1 MLKSEWKYNI
11 ILSGTISQLEGLG
24 KLVNRELLYDLKKI
38 TGQVLVTYCD
48 NQLYNNNKNEFHI
61 TLLISK
67 VKNPNLRNNNLEC
80 FKILLL
86 NVKLFIQSTPQ
97 HLY

>member
-1 MLKSEWKYNI
+1 MLKSKWKYNI

-48 NQLYNNNKNEFHI
+48 NQLYNNSNNKNQFQRYI
-61 TLLISK
+61 TYFKSK
-67 VKNPNLRNNNLEC
+67 E
-80 FKILLL
+80 
-86 NVKLFIQSTPQ
+86 S
-97 HLY
+97 